1 MTPPRPDLS
10 DLPSQVIAYI
20 EALESQISLQ
30 DERADVGERSI
41 AEPSEPPT
49 TIQIISVSGS
59 GMGKRT
65 PRHLYPRQRR
75 GGMGIFDLETAAGDA
90 PSFLIAADESAYLL
104 LITDH
109 GRAFRL
115 AVRDIG
121 ETAVRARGLQITE
134 RLPMRTGERISL
146 LCDDLAGAYLCLVSE
161 RGQMR
166 RIAANYLGKNLNSGS
181 VLQDP
186 REGGRPAA
194 ACWSQG
200 NDELLIAT
208 RQGKA
213 IRFSERLVPVRGCLG
228 IRVDADDAVRAIAA
242 APVDGKYFLLSA
254 EGKGAI
260 REVETFAAN
269 KAPGSGGKALMKTDD
284 LIAAIGLAD
293 SHDLFVIS
301 ALGKMIRFPASD
313 VPAKEGAVQGV
324 NCMTL
329 RADVCVAGA
338 ASLVALPAAT
348 PDDDATQ

>member
-1 MTPPRPDLS
+1 MTPPRPNLS
-10 DLPSQVIAYI
+10 DLPSDVIAYI
-20 EALESQISLQ
+20 EALESQIAFP
-30 DERADVGERSI
+30 DERADAGERST
-41 AEPSEPPT
+41 AELSEPPT

-75 GGMGIFDLETAAGDA
+75 GGMGIFDLETSPDDP
-90 PSFLIAADESAYLL
+90 PSFLIAADESAHLL

-115 AVRDIG
+115 AVRDIA
-121 ETAVRARGLQITE
+121 ETAVRARGQQIAE
-134 RLPMRTGERISL
+134 RLPLRTGERISL
-146 LCDDLAGAYLCLVSE
+146 LCNDQAGAFLCLVSE

-186 REGGRPAA
+186 REGGRPAT

-200 NDELLIAT
+200 SDELLIAT

-228 IRVDADDAVRAIAA
+228 IRVEADDAVRAIAA
-242 APVDGKYFLLSA
+242 APSGGRFFLLSS

-269 KAPGSGGKALMKTDD
+269 KAPGSGGKALMKTDE
-284 LIAAIGLAD
+284 LIAAMGVTD
-293 SHDLFVIS
+293 THDLFVIS

-329 RADVCVAGA
+329 RADACVAGTASFVDGA
-338 ASLVALPAAT
+338 AAIPDGDT
-348 PDDDATQ
+348 PQ